1 MRKPSRLMAVYAGEA
16 PLRRRWWPSMPSTRG
31 VTHRL
36 AKLGKLEIAAIVAF
50 TGLTVF
56 LLFVPLLLPYAGT
69 DQVGKQLS
77 GITGSHWFGVDEQG
91 RDVLSRSL
99 LGMRASWFSAWVVI
113 ASGIVIG
120 GTIGLIAGM
129 TGGWVDNVLMRITD
143 VFLAMP
149 GPLLVLA
156 VVSALGPTL
165 QHTLIAVAIVW
176 WPFYARIVRGEVK
189 VDRVAEPHGGSP
201 DGRRR
206 PLPDRVQS
214 RRPRHVGVVLVTAS
228 LDIGALMLTLAGLS
242 FLGLGSP
249 PPAPELG
256 AMTSRGLSYLFTSWW
271 VPVFPALCVFV
282 LAFVGNLAGDA
293 VRDVVGGLD
302 HEPMILVRIGSLL
315 VVLLC

>member
-1 MRKPSRLMAVYAGEA
+1 MAVYAGEA
-16 PLRRRWWPSMPSTRG
+16 PLRRRWWPTMPSTRG
-31 VTHRL
+31 VTGRL
-36 AKLGKLEIAAIVAF
+36 AKLGKLEIAAIIAF
-50 TGLTVF
+50 VGLTVF
-56 LLFVPLLLPYAGT
+56 LIFVPLLLPYAGSNA
-69 DQVGKQLS
+69 VGKQLTGTS
-77 GITGSHWFGVDEQG
+77 GSHWFGIDEQG
-91 RDVLSRSL
+91 RDVFSRCL
-99 LGMRASWFSAWVVI
+99 MGMRASWFSAWVVI
-113 ASGIVIG
+113 ASGVLIG

-165 QHTLIAVAIVW
+165 QHTLIAVMIVW

-189 VDRVAEPHGGSP
+189 SIVSRSHVEAARMGGAGRLRVAF
-201 DGRRR
+201 
-206 PLPDRVQS
+206 
-214 RRPRHVGVVLVTAS
+214 RHVVPGTWGAILVTAS

-271 VPVFPALCVFV
+271 VPVFPAMCVFV

-293 VRDVVGGLD
+293 VRDVVEG
-302 HEPMILVRIGSLL
+302 
-315 VVLLC
+315 

>member
-1 MRKPSRLMAVYAGEA
+1 
-16 PLRRRWWPSMPSTRG
+16 MPSTQG
-31 VTHRL
+31 ISGRL

-50 TGLTVF
+50 TGLTIF
-56 LLFVPLLLPYAGT
+56 LLFVPLILPYAGT
-69 DQVGKQLS
+69 EQVGDQLTGMS
-77 GITGSHWFGVDEQG
+77 GRHWFGVDEQG

-113 ASGIVIG
+113 ASGVLIG
-120 GTIGLIAGM
+120 GTIGLVAGM

-176 WPFYARIVRGEVK
+176 WPFYARIIRGEVK
-189 VDRVAEPHGGSP
+189 AIVSRSHVEAARMGGA
-201 DGRRR
+201 GRFRIAF
-206 PLPDRVQS
+206 
-214 RRPRHVGVVLVTAS
+214 RHVVPGTFGAVLVTAS

-256 AMTSRGLSYLFTSWW
+256 AMTARGLSYLFTGWW
-271 VPVFPALCVFV
+271 VAVFPALCVFV

-293 VRDVVGGLD
+293 VRDVVEG
-302 HEPMILVRIGSLL
+302 
-315 VVLLC
+315 

>member
-1 MRKPSRLMAVYAGEA
+1 MAIYAGEA
-16 PLRRRWWPSMPSTRG
+16 PLRRRWWPSMPSTG
-31 VTHRL
+31 SISGRL
-36 AKLGKLEIAAIVAF
+36 AKLGKLELAAIIAF
-50 TGLTVF
+50 TGLTLF
-56 LLFVPLLLPYAGT
+56 LLVVPLFVPFSTTDAVGSQLTGT
-69 DQVGKQLS
+69 S
-77 GITGSHWFGVDEQG
+77 GSHWFGIDEQG
-91 RDVLSRSL
+91 RDVLSRCL
-99 LGMRASWFSAWVVI
+99 MGMRASWFSAWVVI
-113 ASGIVIG
+113 ASGILIG

-156 VVSALGPTL
+156 VVSAMGPTL

-189 VDRVAEPHGGSP
+189 SIMARSHIEAARMGGA
-201 DGRRR
+201 GRFRIAFKHV
-206 PLPDRVQS
+206 LP
-214 RRPRHVGVVLVTAS
+214 GTWGAILVTAS

-293 VRDVVGGLD
+293 VRDVVEG
-302 HEPMILVRIGSLL
+302 
-315 VVLLC
+315 

>member
-1 MRKPSRLMAVYAGEA
+1 MALYAGEA
-16 PLRRRWWPSMPSTRG
+16 PLRRRWWPAMPSTG
-31 VTHRL
+31 AVSGRL
-36 AKLGKLEIAAIVAF
+36 ARLGKLEIVAIVAF

-69 DQVGKQLS
+69 QQVGDQLTGVSS
-77 GITGSHWFGVDEQG
+77 GHWMGIDEQG

-113 ASGIVIG
+113 ASGVLIG
-120 GTIGLIAGM
+120 GSIGLIAGM

-156 VVSALGPTL
+156 VVSSLGPSL
-165 QHTLIAVAIVW
+165 QHTLVAVAIVW

-189 VDRVAEPHGGSP
+189 SIVSRSHVEAARMGGAGRFRVAF
-201 DGRRR
+201 
-206 PLPDRVQS
+206 
-214 RRPRHVGVVLVTAS
+214 RHVVPGTFGAILVTAS

-256 AMTSRGLSYLFTSWW
+256 AMAARGLSYLFTSWW
-271 VPVFPALCVFV
+271 IPVFPALCVFV

-293 VRDVVGGLD
+293 VRDVVEG
-302 HEPMILVRIGSLL
+302 
-315 VVLLC
+315 